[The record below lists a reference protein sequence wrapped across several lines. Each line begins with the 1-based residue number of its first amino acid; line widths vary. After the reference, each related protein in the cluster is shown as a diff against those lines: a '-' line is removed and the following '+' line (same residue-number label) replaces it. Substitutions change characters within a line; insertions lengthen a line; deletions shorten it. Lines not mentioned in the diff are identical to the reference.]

1 MNTLQNL
8 HSIIVREIDIYNR
21 LLHYEEKKR
30 EAIAAFNGDL
40 LFSLSRQQET
50 LLHELEKLEHSRQ
63 KLIKSHAKHTLGS
76 GDITLKDFIA
86 LVKADDEN
94 IVTDALFLKGK
105 IEKFARLHDANK
117 KLIQDNIEFFNVVL
131 SSLRKAVTVETG
143 YGPEGLAKRSAS
155 GSVLMNKTV

>member
-8 HSIIVREIDIYNR
+8 HSIIVREIDIYNT
-21 LLHYEEKKR
+21 LLHFEEQKR
-30 EAIAAFNGDL
+30 EAIVAFNGDL
-40 LFSLSRQQET
+40 LFSLSKEQET
-50 LLHELEKLEHSRQ
+50 LLHELEKLEHTRQ
-63 KLIKSHAKHTLGS
+63 KLVKSHAKNTLGS

-86 LVKADDEN
+86 SMKAGDDS
-94 IVTDALFLKGK
+94 IITDASLLKVK
-105 IEKFARLHDANK
+105 IEKFARLHEANK